1 MSLPSYFPLRWEST
15 RQQWW
20 YASPIDLAASNGHYD
35 LVIELLHLDTNLL
48 IKLTSLQRIR
58 RLETLWDDDESQ
70 FHGVAKCRSHVARKL
85 MLECGTGKRNSLVK
99 AGYGGWLLYTAASA
113 GDVDFVRELL
123 MREGSLVFGE
133 GEYGVTDI
141 LYAAARSKDSEVF
154 KIVFDYAMLKNS
166 GQEFDLD
173 EVFKIDMV
181 NRAVHA
187 AARGGNWE
195 MLNEFLESVSDIL
208 AYRDSHGCTVL
219 HSAAATGQVEVVR
232 KLLGS
237 FDIIGLIDDHGNTAL
252 HVACYRGY
260 LPVVEILIDASP
272 SLALLVNHHGDTL
285 LHLAVAGFKS
295 PGFCRLDKHFEL
307 VKELVSE
314 KIVKI
319 CDIVNVKNNDGRSAL
334 HVSVID
340 NIQVEVVELLM
351 SLPSIDLNI
360 RDVDG
365 LTPLDLLKQRS
376 RSTSTDFLIK
386 RLISAGGMN
395 CELISNNS
403 ESSCTVQPLQK
414 IQIGVNGASP
424 GTSFRIPDAEIFLYT
439 GIENTSDANYVET
452 SPESYSCSSEL
463 SNNSDG
469 ANSPYNHK
477 SSSVNSAARRLKFLL
492 RWRRRKERK
501 DRKDRKAAFS
511 DLEDDDSL
519 DPFSSSRNLDEFS
532 IPLRQRYSQSSS
544 LRTHSIR
551 SFLPSPSSK
560 MNFATGLIQGVIQLN
575 PHVTLPPHSTPNLFQ
590 ELSVVSLSSINKQK
604 NLDIIGP
611 SCSNRSIKDNS
622 TLHLNYK
629 QDSFNKSLMNPY
641 LSFGA
646 QDLLNMED
654 SNSCEPNRSYKR
666 FSSLVA

>member
-15 RQQWW
+15 CQQWW

-70 FHGVAKCRSHVARKL
+70 FHGVAKCRSQVARKL
-85 MLECGTGKRNSLVK
+85 MLECETGNRNSLVK

-113 GDVDFVRELL
+113 GDVDFVTELL
-123 MREGSLVFGE
+123 RREASLVFGE

-141 LYAAARSKDSEVF
+141 LYAAARSKNCEVF
-154 KIVFDYAMLKNS
+154 RIVFDYAMLKNS
-166 GQEFDLD
+166 GEVLNLD
-173 EVFKIDMV
+173 EVFKMDMV

-195 MLNEFLESVSDIL
+195 ILNEFVGSVHDIL

-232 KLLGS
+232 KLLES
-237 FDIIGLIDDHGNTAL
+237 FDIINLRDDHGNTAL

-272 SLALLVNHHGDTL
+272 LLAMLVNNHGDTL

-295 PGFCRLDKHFEL
+295 PGFCRLDKHAEL
-307 VKELVSE
+307 MKRLVSE
-314 KIVKI
+314 KIVKTRE
-319 CDIVNVKNNDGRSAL
+319 IVNLKNKDGRTAL

-351 SLPSIDLNI
+351 SLPSIDLNVC
-360 RDVDG
+360 DVDG

-376 RSTSTDFLIK
+376 RSTSSDFLIK
-386 RLISAGGMN
+386 RLISAGGVN
-395 CELISNNS
+395 RELISNNS
-403 ESSCTVQPLQK
+403 ESSCSVQPLQK
-414 IQIGVNGASP
+414 IQIGVNGTSP
-424 GTSFRIPDAEIFLYT
+424 GTLFRIPDAEIFLYT
-439 GIENTSDANYVET
+439 GIENASDANYVQT

-463 SNNSDG
+463 SNSDG
-469 ANSPYNHK
+469 ADSPYNNK
-477 SSSVNSAARRLKFLL
+477 SSSVNNAARRLKFLL
-492 RWRRRKERK
+492 RWRRRKG
-501 DRKDRKAAFS
+501 RKAAFS

-519 DPFSSSRNLDEFS
+519 DPFSSSRNLDEVS
-532 IPLRQRYSQSSS
+532 IPLRQRYSQSCSP
-544 LRTHSIR
+544 RTHSIR
-551 SFLPSPSSK
+551 NFLPSPSSK
-560 MNFATGLIQGVIQLN
+560 MNFTTGLIQGVIQLN
-575 PHVTLPPHSTPNLFQ
+575 PHVTLPAHSTPNLFQ
-590 ELSVVSLSSINKQK
+590 ELSVVSLSSNNKQK
-604 NLDIIGP
+604 NLDIMGP
-611 SCSNRSIKDNS
+611 SCSNR
-622 TLHLNYK
+622 LNYK
-629 QDSFNKSLMNPY
+629 QDSFNKKLMNPY

-646 QDLLNMED
+646 QDLMNIND
-654 SNSCEPNRSYKR
+654 SNSCESNRSYKH

>member
-1 MSLPSYFPLRWEST
+1 MPLRSYFPLRWEST
-15 RQQWW
+15 GQQWW

-58 RLETLWDDDESQ
+58 RFETLWDDDESQ

-85 MLECGTGKRNSLVK
+85 MLECETGNRNSLVK

-113 GDVDFVRELL
+113 GDVDFVTDLL
-123 MREGSLVFGE
+123 IRDGSLVFGE

-141 LYAAARSKDSEVF
+141 LYAAARSKNCQVF

-166 GQEFDLD
+166 GRELDLD
-173 EVFKIDMV
+173 EVFKIDIV
-181 NRAVHA
+181 NRLVHA

-195 MLNEFLESVSDIL
+195 ILNQFLESVHDVL
-208 AYRDSHGCTVL
+208 VYRDSYGCTVL

-232 KLLGS
+232 KLLES
-237 FDIIGLIDDHGNTAL
+237 FDIINLTDDRGNTAL

-272 SLALLVNHHGDTL
+272 SLALLTNHDGDTL

-295 PGFCRLDKHFEL
+295 PGFCRLDKHAEL
-307 VKELVSE
+307 MKQLVSE
-314 KIVKI
+314 KIVKTR
-319 CDIVNVKNNDGRSAL
+319 DIVNVKNNDGRTAL

-360 RDVDG
+360 CDVDG
-365 LTPLDLLKQRS
+365 LAPLDLLKQRS
-376 RSTSTDFLIK
+376 RSTSSDFLIK
-386 RLISAGGMN
+386 RLISAGGVN
-395 CELISNNS
+395 CELMSNNS
-403 ESSCTVQPLQK
+403 ESSCTVKPLQK
-414 IQIGVNGASP
+414 IQIGVNGTSP

-439 GIENTSDANYVET
+439 GIENASDANYVQT
-452 SPESYSCSSEL
+452 SPESHSCSSEL

-469 ANSPYNHK
+469 ANSPYNNK
-477 SSSVNSAARRLKFLL
+477 SSSVNNAARRLKFLL
-492 RWRRRKERK
+492 RWRR
-501 DRKDRKAAFS
+501 RKDRKAAFS

-519 DPFSSSRNLDEFS
+519 DPFSSSRNTDEFS
-532 IPLRQRYSQSSS
+532 IPLRQRYSHSCSS

-575 PHVTLPPHSTPNLFQ
+575 PHVSLPAHSTPNLFQ

-611 SCSNRSIKDNS
+611 SCSNRLD
-622 TLHLNYK
+622 YK
-629 QDSFNKSLMNPY
+629 QDSFNKKLMNPY

-646 QDLLNMED
+646 QGLMNIED
-654 SNSCEPNRSYKR
+654 SNSRESNRSYKR